1 MALAP
6 DHDYDFG
13 LALRYLRAGARV
25 TRAGWNGKGMYVTL
39 QHGYPD
45 GIAINANTADA
56 TGLPEGTVCKF
67 RPYLMMF
74 TAQGD
79 FVPWV
84 ASQTDLLA
92 EDWTT
97 V

>member
-1 MALAP
+1 ME
-6 DHDYDFG
+6 YTDFG
-13 LALRYLRAGARV
+13 YALVNLHRGYKLQRE
-25 TRAGWNGKGMYVTL
+25 GWNGKGMYIVL
-39 QHGYPD
+39 QRGYPE
-45 GIAINANTADA
+45 GIAINKNTAGA
-56 TGLPEGTVCKF
+56 TGILQGTVCKF

-92 EDWTT
+92 DDWGIT

>member
-1 MALAP
+1 MEYTDFCYALINL
-6 DHDYDFG
+6 HRGYK
-13 LALRYLRAGARV
+13 LQRE
-25 TRAGWNGKGMYVTL
+25 GWNGKEMYIAL
-39 QHGYPD
+39 QRGYPED
-45 GIAINANTADA
+45 IAINKNTADA
-56 TGLPEGTVCKF
+56 TGNLQGTVYKS

-79 FVPWV
+79 FVPWE

-92 EDWTT
+92 DDWGIT